1 MVAPLLYYSYTTIV
15 TRGNSPVTANDNC
28 QIGWLA
34 SDGGLPHGRD
44 GDRRIV
50 PGPHLHGR
58 IPGKCCNTGAVCSA
72 SVWVVDDEMKTNLV
86 LSSVTNS
93 SL

>member
-28 QIGWLA
+28 QIAWLA
-34 SDGGLPHGRD
+34 SEGGLPHGRN
-44 GDRRIV
+44 GDRHIV

-58 IPGKCCNTGAVCSA
+58 ILGKCCNTAAVCSA
-72 SVWVVDDEMKTNLV
+72 SGTLGGG
-86 LSSVTNS
+86 
-93 SL
+93 